1 MIAKGTLK
9 ISWGRGGA
17 VEGVRAKHPRPPEKK
32 NKNKNKTK
40 RRKKQYEKNLSETV
54 KKFNIWFECILIQS
68 QLMKKIVKRI

>member
-32 NKNKNKTK
+32 QKQKQNKKTK
-40 RRKKQYEKNLSETV
+40 KAIRKKSFRDSEE
-54 KKFNIWFECILIQS
+54 I
-68 QLMKKIVKRI
+68 